1 LQQSYSAA
9 FIEGIQ
15 HAELL
20 NNAIMALIAPELY
33 DVGLSA
39 IIKTMDGIEMAKHY
53 ENVRL
58 WPSIFT
64 GIEVIVNRLTPPH
77 RDKGGCPSHMDLLV
91 STGTHKQASIDF
103 CELGLSLSYSPG
115 TMVALS
121 GRVFLHEVMKWE
133 EGERVCFA
141 HFMKDAVHLS
151 A

>member
-53 ENVRL
+53 ENVHL

-64 GIEVIVNRLTPPH
+64 GIKVIVNRLTPLH

-91 STGTHKQASIDF
+91 LCLAVGMILVIGCTQIVPIG
-103 CELGLSLSYSPG
+103 P
-115 TMVALS
+115 ALQNTK
-121 GRVFLHEVMKWE
+121 HEIGHAFSM
-133 EGERVCFA
+133 
-141 HFMKDAVHLS
+141 HDS
-151 A
+151 QP